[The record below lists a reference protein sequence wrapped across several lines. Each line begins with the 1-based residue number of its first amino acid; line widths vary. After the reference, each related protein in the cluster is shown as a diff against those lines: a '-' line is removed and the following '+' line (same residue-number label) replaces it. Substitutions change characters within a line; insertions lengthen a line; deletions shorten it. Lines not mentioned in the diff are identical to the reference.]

1 MIYIY
6 GDSHAGI
13 NFKNLKI
20 DYTDLHYAAITM
32 FRIGRDNI
40 IINFNKDIIQ
50 KNDIIILS
58 YGEIDCRCHIQR
70 QIILGRNEDDI
81 INELVTNYFNTI
93 KNNMINID
101 AKIII
106 VGVIPPTKKNDYEK
120 INGPVLHEFGFFGTD
135 QDRVRYTKKINKL
148 LEELSIENNYIY
160 FNPYSYYERPDG
172 TLKYELSD
180 KLVHLGN
187 NSYFLEKF
195 DELYKKISE

>member
-13 NFKNLKI
+13 NFKNLKL
-20 DYTDLHYAAITM
+20 DYIDLHCSAITM

-50 KNDIIILS
+50 KNDVIILL
-58 YGEIDCRCHIQR
+58 YGEIDCRCHIHK

-81 INELVTNYFNTI
+81 INELVTSYFNTI
-93 KNNMINID
+93 NNNTLNID

-106 VGVIPPTKKNDYEK
+106 VGVIPPTIKNDYER
-120 INGPVLHEFGFFGTD
+120 INGPVLHEFGFLGSD
-135 QDRVRYTKKINKL
+135 EDRVRYTKKINKL
-148 LEELSIENNYIY
+148 LEEFSIINNYHY

-180 KLVHLGN
+180 NLVHLGD

-195 DELYKKISE
+195 NEFYNKL